1 MLIKAVELWCELDWS
16 FNQIYL
22 AALTVIA
29 ESIKNGLLWIS
40 SHVCLF
46 RAKSKRRF
54 CFPPWFEPT
63 CGSLNLWMMEPNTLT
78 NMSFPLSE
86 RPEIPECLFVLK
98 KKKISG
104 ILSRISQREK
114 PGFAALMMLKVNGEQ
129 PADVSCLSKATSSLI
144 FWETNQ
150 LLNSALAASVAPLLL
165 LESLWVKTLTLRK
178 LHIWVFKDG
187 LLLNSDWAAA
197 FSTLAPANRSSSS
210 VATWKPSTFQHSL
223 MGFRYRTWGRAAAA
237 GGGG

>member
-1 MLIKAVELWCELDWS
+1 
-16 FNQIYL
+16 
-22 AALTVIA
+22 
-29 ESIKNGLLWIS
+29 
-40 SHVCLF
+40 
-46 RAKSKRRF
+46 
-54 CFPPWFEPT
+54 
-63 CGSLNLWMMEPNTLT
+63 
-78 NMSFPLSE
+78 
-86 RPEIPECLFVLK
+86 
-98 KKKISG
+98 
-104 ILSRISQREK
+104 
-114 PGFAALMMLKVNGEQ
+114 MLKVNGEQ

-144 FWETNQ
+144 FREKNQ
-150 LLNSALAASVAPLLL
+150 LLNLALAASVAPLLL

-237 GGGG
+237 GGVSIWPSGNTKPSIRKRTSHYPLPWLPPLWLLMDDSGCNDIFHCFIPVPSCIWGLPWHLAAALTSTTSIPLTVTQHKWVYQHVSNPATPPGLWPFAY